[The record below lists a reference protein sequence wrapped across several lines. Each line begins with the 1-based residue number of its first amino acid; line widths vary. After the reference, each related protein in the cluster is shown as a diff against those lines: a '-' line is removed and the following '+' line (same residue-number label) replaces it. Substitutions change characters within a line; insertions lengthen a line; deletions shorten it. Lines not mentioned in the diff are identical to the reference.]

1 MSGLSAYYE
10 RRLKPKL
17 AHWLMEEGV
26 GYVMGIALFS
36 VWLHAQPAEVQVVAP
51 EMLRRAFEFIA
62 DKWL

>member
-1 MSGLSAYYE
+1 MSRLSAYYE

-36 VWLHAQPAEVQVVAP
+36 AWLKSQPEEVQLAAP